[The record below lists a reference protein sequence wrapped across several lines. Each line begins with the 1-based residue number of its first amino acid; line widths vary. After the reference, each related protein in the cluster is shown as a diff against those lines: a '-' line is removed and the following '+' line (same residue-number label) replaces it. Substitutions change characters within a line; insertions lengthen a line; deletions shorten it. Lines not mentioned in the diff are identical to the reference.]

1 MEGSVVLVNT
11 VSPCGSGKDLNTVIQ
26 NTKHTKQ
33 VTKKKKPTKQQ
44 QKPRPEAKDGVKKEI
59 PVASA
64 NSCVLACCQAL
75 I

>member
-33 VTKKKKPTKQQ
+33 VTKKKNPPNNNKNLGQRQ
-44 QKPRPEAKDGVKKEI
+44 RME
-59 PVASA
+59 
-64 NSCVLACCQAL
+64 
-75 I
+75 

>member
-1 MEGSVVLVNT
+1 MWLRERPQYSN
-11 VSPCGSGKDLNTVIQ
+11 P
-26 NTKHTKQ
+26 KHKTYKASN
-33 VTKKKKPTKQQ
+33 KKKKPTKQQ